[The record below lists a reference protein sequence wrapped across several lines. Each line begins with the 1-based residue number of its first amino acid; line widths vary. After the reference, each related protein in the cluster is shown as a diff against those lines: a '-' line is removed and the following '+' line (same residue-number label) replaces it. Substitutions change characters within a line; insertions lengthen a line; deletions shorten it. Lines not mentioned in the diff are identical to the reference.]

1 VVAIYCDSGSL
12 DDIKKYAKNG
22 RVSGF
27 TTNPSLM
34 RKAGIS
40 SYREFAD
47 AALIA
52 CGTRAISF
60 EVLAG
65 DSEGILKQ
73 AAKISSWGENVYV
86 KIPITDTKGE
96 IQRSLIH
103 DLRRLNL
110 NITAVMTYKQI
121 EEIHNVLQ
129 PHHILSVFNGR
140 IQDTQKSPLDVR
152 YFGAKFK
159 FLWAST
165 RMVGSVSE
173 AERLGYDIITMTP
186 DLIEKLPLHGKD
198 LTQYSLETVR
208 QFVKDGE
215 GIQF

>member
-1 VVAIYCDSGSL
+1 VVEIYCDSGSL

-34 RKAGIS
+34 RKAGITA
-40 SYREFAD
+40 YREFGKQAVD
-47 AALIA
+47 AAGA
-52 CGTRAISF
+52 RGISF
-60 EVLAG
+60 EVVSA
-65 DSEGILKQ
+65 DEQSILRE
-73 AAKISSWGENVYV
+73 AAEIASWGENVYV

-96 IQRSLIH
+96 IQRTLIY

-186 DLIEKLPLHGKD
+186 DLIEKLPLQGKD
-198 LTQYSLETVR
+198 LTQYSLETVK